1 MRIEF
6 VDDAKDHGTAL
17 IFPPQEDYLDL
28 RENPHAVDRIAAA
41 RQYLPLR
48 NFLTALNGTESLFA
62 TCLLYTSGDG
72 AKAQNANREIG
83 IPRIAGRQPNSNL
96 TWDPIGMLSLIHI

>member
-28 RENPHAVDRIAAA
+28 RE
-41 RQYLPLR
+41 
-48 NFLTALNGTESLFA
+48 
-62 TCLLYTSGDG
+62 TS
-72 AKAQNANREIG
+72 
-83 IPRIAGRQPNSNL
+83 PRRR
-96 TWDPIGMLSLIHI
+96 